1 MFKCKKILA
10 LVLAI
15 VAFAAVAVPA
25 WADSSLVSG
34 DTGVITV
41 RDTNGYVWLRTGP
54 GTGYGHNNRRLY
66 GGCELLI
73 GGKTGVWYSV
83 TVTKSVAGANGT
95 TSASVGENGFV
106 HQDYVSKKN
115 GGTTP
120 TPSGSNA
127 PYINASSVNMRNTA
141 STSGRVVSIL
151 SLYTNVVIMAEVNGS
166 SVNGN
171 SRWYQVSLDAD
182 GTPDGYVH
190 SSYVTL
196 PVLGYRLSTSLYE
209 CEAPNCNYYNVM
221 GCKLTADEAINY
233 SGHNGIDCVLEYRLV
248 TIRLYCPW
256 CGDNN
261 ARADIPC
268 EFAKHSC
275 NSSFQL
281 SRKTEALP
289 VNELRND
296 VLTIFEQYGL
306 DDYGEQAVLQ
316 EEWTGF
322 RYDQTNF

>member
-54 GTGYGHNNRRLY
+54 STGYGHNNRRLY

-95 TSASVGENGFV
+95 SSASVGENGFV

-196 PVLGYRLSTSLYE
+196 PVLGYYTSSVNHK
-209 CEAPNCNYYNVM
+209 CEAHNCNYDGPMGYKVTPDSAIDYYN
-221 GCKLTADEAINY
+221 
-233 SGHNGIDCVLEYRLV
+233 GHDGIDCNVEYRLA

-261 ARADIPC
+261 ATADYRC
-268 EFAKHSC
+268 EIAMHSC
-275 NSSFQL
+275 GQPYEYSPNPEEIQDGY
-281 SRKTEALP
+281 
-289 VNELRND
+289 LRNE
-296 VLTIFEQYGL
+296 VLTIFEQYRPI
-306 DDYGEQAVLQ
+306 DYFSYSSSSR
-316 EEWTGF
+316 EWTGL
-322 RYDQTNF
+322 NSN